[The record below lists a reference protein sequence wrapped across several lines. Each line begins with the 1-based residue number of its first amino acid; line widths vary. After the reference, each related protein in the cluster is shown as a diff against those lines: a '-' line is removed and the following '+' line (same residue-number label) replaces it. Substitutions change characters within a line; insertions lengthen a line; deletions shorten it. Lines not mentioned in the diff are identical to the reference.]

1 MTRTITVGIGAP
13 GASSSWSRAG
23 WIVDGSGMIIA
34 MRRRPQLVPWKAA
47 GRTSEQQV
55 SGDDVVRTTGWVFNN
70 ETGSELT
77 LEQFVATGD
86 SEVPAYLTVFGLR
99 EPDADGR
106 TTDQKSIVEIG
117 SGIGRMTCAFTREF
131 ASVIACDL
139 DAGFLERCIETVGRF
154 GKVDRLR
161 TSHVTDGHTLD
172 LPANSTDLAF
182 SYITLQ
188 HCDPDDALELT
199 SEAVR
204 VTRPGGRV
212 VLNFLARS
220 AQDVVLLPLGAMTRA
235 LFRIPKFGPWLSQR
249 RLAARLGWQAN
260 RLQPDEL
267 IGPLSP
273 LLENIEIW
281 RNPKSKITGRGA
293 VNQEFDGIN
302 PHHYWLIATVR

>member
-1 MTRTITVGIGAP
+1 
-13 GASSSWSRAG
+13 
-23 WIVDGSGMIIA
+23 
-34 MRRRPQLVPWKAA
+34 MRRRPQLTPWKAA
-47 GRTSEQQV
+47 GRTSERQS

-70 ETGSELT
+70 ETGGELT

-86 SEVPAYLTVFGLR
+86 SEVAAYLTVFGLR
-99 EPDADGR
+99 EPGADGR
-106 TTDQKSIVEIG
+106 TPEDKTLVEIG
-117 SGIGRMTCAFTREF
+117 SGIGRMTCAFTREY
-131 ASVIACDL
+131 SEVVACDL

-161 TSHVTDGHTLD
+161 TSHVVDGKTID
-172 LPANSTDLAF
+172 LPPNSTDVAF

-188 HCDPDDALELT
+188 HCEADDALELT

-204 VTRPGGRV
+204 ITRPGGKI
-212 VLNFLARS
+212 VLNYRARS
-220 AQDVVLLPLGAMTRA
+220 ALDIVLLPMGAIVRG
-235 LFRIPKFGPWLSQR
+235 LFRIPRFGPWLSQR

-273 LLENIEIW
+273 LLTDIEVW
-281 RNPKSKITGRGA
+281 RNPKSKISGRGA
-293 VNQEFDGIN
+293 VVQEFDGIN

>member
-1 MTRTITVGIGAP
+1 
-13 GASSSWSRAG
+13 
-23 WIVDGSGMIIA
+23 

-47 GRTSEQQV
+47 GQTSERQA

-99 EPDADGR
+99 GADAEGR
-106 TTDQKSIVEIG
+106 TPDDKTLVEIG
-117 SGIGRMTCAFTREF
+117 SGIGRMTCAFTREYQ
-131 ASVIACDL
+131 SVVACDL
-139 DAGFLERCIETVGRF
+139 DAGFLERCIETVGQF

-161 TSHVTDGHTLD
+161 TCHVVDGHTLD
-172 LPANSTDLAF
+172 LATDSTDVAF

-188 HCDPDDALELT
+188 HCDPDDAQKLT

-204 VTRPGGRV
+204 ITRPGGKV
-212 VLNFLARS
+212 VLNFRARS
-220 AQDVVLLPLGAMTRA
+220 SQDVVLLPLGTVTRG

-249 RLAARLGWQAN
+249 RTAARLGWQAN

-267 IGPLSP
+267 IGPLSV
-273 LLENIEIW
+273 LLTDIEIW

-302 PHHYWLIATVR
+302 ANHYWLIATVR

>member
-1 MTRTITVGIGAP
+1 
-13 GASSSWSRAG
+13 
-23 WIVDGSGMIIA
+23 

-47 GRTSEQQV
+47 GRMSERQA

-70 ETGSELT
+70 EKGNSLT
-77 LEQFVATGD
+77 LEEFVATGD

-99 EPDADGR
+99 RPDNE
-106 TTDQKSIVEIG
+106 QQCLVEIG
-117 SGIGRMTCAFTREF
+117 CGIGRMTCAFTREF
-131 ASVIACDL
+131 GTVVACDL
-139 DAGFLERCIETVGRF
+139 DAGFLQRCHETVARF

-161 TSHVTDGHTLD
+161 TSHVADGHTLE
-172 LPANSTDLAF
+172 LPPNSADIAF

-204 VTRPGGRV
+204 ITRPGGKI
-212 VLNFLARS
+212 VLNYRARS
-220 AQDVVLLPLGAMTRA
+220 GMDVVLLPLGSLTRG

-249 RLAARLGWQAN
+249 RMAARLGWQAN
-260 RLQPDEL
+260 RLHPDEL

-273 LLENIEIW
+273 LLADVAVW

-293 VNQEFDGIN
+293 RVEEFDGIN

>member
-1 MTRTITVGIGAP
+1 
-13 GASSSWSRAG
+13 
-23 WIVDGSGMIIA
+23 

-47 GRTSEQQV
+47 GQTSERQS

-99 EPDADGR
+99 APDADGR
-106 TTDQKSIVEIG
+106 VNEDKTLVEIG
-117 SGIGRMTCAFTREF
+117 CGIGRMTCAFTREYGT
-131 ASVIACDL
+131 VVACDL

-172 LPANSTDLAF
+172 LPPNSTDVAF

-188 HCDPDDALELT
+188 HCEADDALELT

-204 VTRPGGRV
+204 ITRPGGKI
-212 VLNFLARS
+212 VLNYRARG
-220 AQDVVLLPLGAMTRA
+220 AQDIILIPLGALVRA
-235 LFRIPKFGPWLSQR
+235 MFRIPKFGPWLSQR
-249 RLAARLGWQAN
+249 RWAARLGWQAN

-267 IGPLSP
+267 IGPLSS
-273 LLENIEIW
+273 LLTDIEIW
-281 RNPKSKITGRGA
+281 RNPKSKIAGFGA
-293 VNQEFDGIN
+293 AEREFDGIN
-302 PHHYWLIATVR
+302 RHHYWLIATVR

>member
-1 MTRTITVGIGAP
+1 
-13 GASSSWSRAG
+13 
-23 WIVDGSGMIIA
+23 

-47 GRTSEQQV
+47 GQTSERQS

-99 EPDADGR
+99 TPDADGR
-106 TTDQKSIVEIG
+106 VNEDKTLVEIG
-117 SGIGRMTCAFTREF
+117 CGIGRMTCAFTREYGT
-131 ASVIACDL
+131 VVACDL

-161 TSHVTDGHTLD
+161 TSHVVDGHTLD
-172 LPANSTDLAF
+172 LPSDSTDVAF

-188 HCDPDDALELT
+188 HCEADDALELT

-204 VTRPGGRV
+204 ITRPGGKI
-212 VLNFLARS
+212 VLNYRARG
-220 AQDVVLLPLGAMTRA
+220 AQDVILIPLGTLVRAM
-235 LFRIPKFGPWLSQR
+235 FRIPRFGPWLSQR
-249 RLAARLGWQAN
+249 RWAARLGWQAN

-267 IGPLSP
+267 IGPLSS
-273 LLENIEIW
+273 LLTDIEIW

-293 VNQEFDGIN
+293 VEREFDGIN
-302 PHHYWLIATVR
+302 RHHYWLIATVR